1 MATVTEQDI
10 LAALAGVNDPDKQK
24 DVVSAGMIEGVQV
37 KDGHVAFAVQVM
49 PEEGSAKE
57 PVRKACET
65 AVYAVPGVLSVSAVL
80 TAHRAAPELMP
91 QPAPKPAA
99 GPHGNQQAPAKPGIP
114 GVKSIIAVAS
124 GKGGVGKS
132 TVAVNL
138 ALGLAA
144 EGNRVGLLD
153 CDIYGPS
160 IPRMMGIKGRP
171 EATEDNRI
179 VPMEN
184 HGLVCM
190 SMGFLV
196 DEETPMIW
204 RGPMVMSALEQMMHD
219 VEWGELDVMVCDLPP
234 GTGDAQLTM
243 AQRVP
248 LVGAVI
254 VSTPQDV
261 ALADA
266 RKAYA
271 MFEKVDVPIFGFV
284 ENMSYFVCPNCDE
297 RHEIFSHGGAR
308 SEAERLGVEFLG
320 EIPLISQIRETSDS
334 GRPVVASDPDG
345 TQAKIFREL
354 ARRVAMLIDE
364 SQAETAATAP
374 RIIIE

>member
-10 LAALAGVNDPDKQK
+10 LTALAGVNDPDKQK
-24 DVVSAGMIEGVQV
+24 DVVSAGMIDGVQV
-37 KDGHVAFAVQVM
+37 KDGHVAFAVQVS
-49 PEEGSAKE
+49 PEEGTAKE
-57 PVRKACET
+57 SVRKACET

-80 TAHRAAPELMP
+80 TAHRAAPQLTP
-91 QPAPKPAA
+91 QPAPQSAA
-99 GPHGNQQAPAKPGIP
+99 GPQGAQPAPAKPGIP
-114 GVKSIIAVAS
+114 GVKSIVAVAS

-160 IPRMMGIKGRP
+160 VPRMMGINGRP
-171 EATEDNRI
+171 ESTEDNRI

-204 RGPMVMSALEQMMHD
+204 RGPMVMSALEQMMRE

-248 LVGAVI
+248 LAGAVI

-261 ALADA
+261 ALADV
-266 RKAYA
+266 RKGGRSSLRIHRKYEL
-271 MFEKVDVPIFGFV
+271 FP
-284 ENMSYFVCPNCDE
+284 MS
-297 RHEIFSHGGAR
+297 
-308 SEAERLGVEFLG
+308 
-320 EIPLISQIRETSDS
+320 
-334 GRPVVASDPDG
+334 
-345 TQAKIFREL
+345 EL
-354 ARRVAMLIDE
+354 
-364 SQAETAATAP
+364 
-374 RIIIE
+374 